1 MHHSVCDVKVL
12 TERETQVVLPPLERE
27 ELETLADVLV
37 SSIGAATLLSIIQV
51 LWNYIK
57 Q

>member
-27 ELETLADVLV
+27 ELETLADVYT
-37 SSIGAATLLSIIQV
+37 STS
-51 LWNYIK
+51 NYIK